1 MINFYK
7 FRKKNWK
14 DQKKKEG
21 NNKYEL
27 GNFRLNPYSS
37 LKAKLYIEG
46 STLLILICIK
56 LGIKPNTVTAA
67 YALLGLLGA
76 LMLSVPNDTYNVIGV
91 IIFFLK
97 GIVDWTDGG
106 VARLTNQTSKFGNLF
121 DAWAGR
127 FGHINFIFGLSC
139 YLYFK
144 NNEVYF
150 LFLLIIIL
158 VVYSTSLKTMNLQ
171 ICDLAMFKKIQNMKL
186 GKKLSKKINLPLLI
200 KIREILKNSFDDRA
214 RSVDLICLLIIINLK
229 INILVILNFIFYF
242 IVLRFI
248 MASIYNFKQTRSLYK

>member
-14 DQKKKEG
+14 DQKKKEVYS
-21 NNKYEL
+21 KYEL
-27 GNFRLNPYSS
+27 GNFGRNPYSS
-37 LKAKLYIEG
+37 LKTKLYIEG

-56 LGIKPNTVTAA
+56 LGIKPNSVTAV

-76 LMLSVPNDTYNVIGV
+76 LMLSIPSDTYNIIGV
-91 IIFFLK
+91 IIFFFK
-97 GIVDWTDGG
+97 GIIDWTDGG

-127 FGHINFIFGLSC
+127 FGHVNFIIGLSC

-150 LFLLIIIL
+150 LFLLVL
-158 VVYSTSLKTMNLQ
+158 LLAVYSTSLKIMSLQ
-171 ICDLAMFKKIQNMKL
+171 ICDLSMFKKMQQMKI
-186 GKKLSKKINLPLLI
+186 GKKLSKSRNLSLLVRI
-200 KIREILKNSFDDRA
+200 GVILKNSFDDRA
-214 RSVDLICLLIIINLK
+214 RSVDLICLLIVINLK
-229 INILVILNFIFYF
+229 IDILMILNFIFYF

>member
-1 MINFYK
+1 MINYYK

-14 DQKKKEG
+14 DQKKKEAY
-21 NNKYEL
+21 NKYEL

-150 LFLLIIIL
+150 LFLLIILL

-171 ICDLAMFKKIQNMKL
+171 ICDLAMFKKMQYL
-186 GKKLSKKINLPLLI
+186 FS
-200 KIREILKNSFDDRA
+200 
-214 RSVDLICLLIIINLK
+214 C
-229 INILVILNFIFYF
+229 FIELF
-242 IVLRFI
+242 I
-248 MASIYNFKQTRSLYK
+248 